1 MLDKTRPGEYNRNV
15 TGKKNRWMEEGSM
28 DSRVERFYN
37 GLKGKKISVIG
48 IGVSHSDLISR
59 LRDYGAKV
67 TAHDRRARSAV
78 GEAICNN
85 FEA

>member
-1 MLDKTRPGEYNRNV
+1 
-15 TGKKNRWMEEGSM
+15 M

-59 LRDYGAKV
+59 LRAQRG
-67 TAHDRRARSAV
+67 RR
-78 GEAICNN
+78 GDLQQ
-85 FEA
+85 F

>member
-1 MLDKTRPGEYNRNV
+1 
-15 TGKKNRWMEEGSM
+15 M

-67 TAHDRRARSAV
+67 TAHDRRAQR
-78 GEAICNN
+78 GRRGDLQQ
-85 FEA
+85 F